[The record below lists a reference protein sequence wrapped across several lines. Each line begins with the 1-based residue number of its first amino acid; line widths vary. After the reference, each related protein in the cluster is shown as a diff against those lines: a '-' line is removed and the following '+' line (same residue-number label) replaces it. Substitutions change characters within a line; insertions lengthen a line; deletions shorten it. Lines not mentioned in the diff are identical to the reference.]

1 MEVFIRIAEIYLLF
15 FNLLA
20 FTLFGIDKNKAI
32 RNAYRIPEK
41 TLFLV
46 AILGGSLG
54 AFLGMRLYH
63 HKTRRTSFRIGIPVI
78 LCLHLIL
85 VLLLFLWLSS
95 PAPLAISSF
104 FD

>member
-1 MEVFIRIAEIYLLF
+1 MELVIRIAEIYLLF

-20 FTLFGIDKNKAI
+20 FTLFGIDKRKAI

-46 AILGGSLG
+46 TILGGSLG
-54 AFLGMRLYH
+54 AFLGMRFYH

-78 LCLHLIL
+78 LCRRLVL
-85 VLLLFLWLSS
+85 VLLLFLWLS
-95 PAPLAISSF
+95 
-104 FD
+104 